1 VSKNRF
7 EDNLKKID
15 EIIERLEN
23 AELSLDES
31 VAEYE
36 TAMKLLKDASDTLKE
51 AEGKIFQV
59 TEGKTEEI
67 KE

>member
-1 VSKNRF
+1 MSKNRF